1 MSATAETQAVERQP
15 SGIRRGYERLV
26 ATIDAAPIAVRVLAA
41 IGVLA
46 LLVAAAF
53 VVVLLAMSNLRAS
66 TDEQVRVNH
75 VTAAT
80 LRLQGVVDELDQS
93 FQGFVL
99 TQNSRIRESWNRAS
113 KELGP
118 AKASLEKAVAE
129 QPQQVVLGRHVVDL
143 IDQYVTEYGEPLI
156 AIALESPAAARS
168 PAASQEGLTRIGQIR
183 RSLAALLAREDRIA
197 SEHASH
203 ARTRSSQ
210 AVLIGI
216 VALSA
221 SCVVLLIVLGY
232 LIRSVAHPV
241 RDVASGAAQI
251 AAGDFSIRIAPDG
264 PAEIQELTTA
274 FNTMAGSV
282 EAGRRNLERQNEQLR
297 ESERAKSELITIVS
311 HELRNPLASILG
323 YTSLILRRDM
333 SRDAIRRYVEI
344 IHEQGQRLSGL
355 VEGFLSAEEVGG
367 RMELEAEP
375 VDLASMLRREV
386 RLAADGTAD
395 QHKLVVDVP
404 EEGLQVIGDAH
415 RLEQVVVNLIANA
428 VKYSPEGGVVRVTG
442 RQEGDVVR
450 VYVEDQGLGIPTEHQ
465 SRVFSKFFRGEARA
479 SGIPGVG
486 LGLAVSREI
495 VEAHGGRIGFSSVE
509 GQGSTFWFELPS
521 LSEDQAVESHLLWK
535 RRAAAHASARDS

>member
-1 MSATAETQAVERQP
+1 M
-15 SGIRRGYERLV
+15 RRGYERLV
-26 ATIDAAPIAVRVLAA
+26 AAIDAAPIAVRVLAA

-53 VVVLLAMSNLRAS
+53 VVVLLAMSSLRAS
-66 TDEQVRVNH
+66 TDEQVRVNR

-99 TQNSRIRESWNRAS
+99 TRNSRIRESWNRAS
-113 KELGP
+113 RELGP

-129 QPQQVVLGRHVVDL
+129 QPQQVVLGRDVVDL
-143 IDQYVTEYGEPLI
+143 IDSYVTDYGEPLI
-156 AIALESPAAARS
+156 AIALESPTAARS

-183 RSLAALLAREDRIA
+183 RGLASLLAREDRIA
-197 SEHASH
+197 SQHAAQ
-203 ARTRSSQ
+203 ARKRSNQ

-221 SCVVLLIVLGY
+221 SCVVLLLVLGY

-251 AAGDFSIRIAPDG
+251 AAGDFSIRIPPDG

-274 FNTMAGSV
+274 FNSMAGSV

-344 IHEQGQRLSGL
+344 IHEQGQRLVGL

-367 RMELEAEP
+367 RMELESEP

-395 QHKLVVDVP
+395 HKLVVDVP
-404 EEGLQVIGDAH
+404 DEGLEVIGDAH

-442 RQEGDVVR
+442 RREENVIR

-509 GQGSTFWFELPS
+509 SQGSTFWFELPCPPENEAARS
-521 LSEDQAVESHLLWK
+521 GLPSE
-535 RRAAAHASARDS
+535 AAAHASARNS

>member
-1 MSATAETQAVERQP
+1 LSTTAETHASERHP

-26 ATIDAAPIAVRVLAA
+26 AIIDAAPIAVRVLAA

-53 VVVLLAMSNLRAS
+53 VVVLLAMSSLRAS
-66 TDEQVRVNH
+66 TDEQVRVNR

-93 FQGFVL
+93 LQGFVL
-99 TQNSRIRESWNRAS
+99 TRNSRIRESWERAGR
-113 KELGP
+113 ELLP
-118 AKASLEKAVAE
+118 ATATLEKVVAE
-129 QPQQVVLGRHVVDL
+129 QPEHAALGRGIVER
-143 IDQYVTEYGEPLI
+143 INSYVTEYGEPLI
-156 AIALESPAAARS
+156 SIALESPSAARS
-168 PAASQEGLTRIGQIR
+168 PAASSEGLTRIGQIR
-183 RSLAALLAREDRIA
+183 RGLAALLAREDRLA
-197 SEHASH
+197 SEHTSH
-203 ARTRSSQ
+203 ARSRSNQ

-216 VALSA
+216 VALGA
-221 SCVVLLIVLGY
+221 SCVVLLLVLGY

-241 RDVASGAAQI
+241 RDVASGAAKI
-251 AAGDFSIRIAPDG
+251 AAGDFSIRIPPDG

-274 FNTMAGSV
+274 FNSMAGSV

-333 SRDAIRRYVEI
+333 SRDAVRRYVEI
-344 IHEQGQRLSGL
+344 IHDQGQRLVGL

-367 RMELEAEP
+367 RMELESEP

-386 RLAADGTAD
+386 QLAADGTED
-395 QHKLVVDVP
+395 HKLVVDVP
-404 EEGLQVIGDAH
+404 DDGLPVVGDAH
-415 RLEQVVVNLIANA
+415 RLEQVVVNLVANA
-428 VKYSPEGGVVRVTG
+428 VKYSPEGGVVRVSG
-442 RQEGDVVR
+442 RREENVVR

-509 GQGSTFWFELPS
+509 SQGSTFWFELPYP
-521 LSEDQAVESHLLWK
+521 SENW
-535 RRAAAHASARDS
+535 AA

>member
-1 MSATAETQAVERQP
+1 MSATAETRAAERNP
-15 SGIRRGYERLV
+15 SGVRRGYERLV

-53 VVVLLAMSNLRAS
+53 VVVLLAMSSLRAS
-66 TDEQVRVNH
+66 TDEQVRVNR

-99 TQNSRIRESWNRAS
+99 TRNRRIRESWNRAS
-113 KELGP
+113 RELGP

-129 QPQQVVLGRHVVDL
+129 QPGQVVLGRNVVDL
-143 IDQYVTEYGEPLI
+143 IDSYVTDYGEPLI
-156 AIALESPAAARS
+156 AIALESPTAARS

-183 RSLAALLAREDRIA
+183 RNLAALLAREDRIA
-197 SEHASH
+197 SQHAAH
-203 ARTRSSQ
+203 ARKRSNQ

-221 SCVVLLIVLGY
+221 SCVVLLLVLGY

-251 AAGDFSIRIAPDG
+251 AAGDFSIRIPPDG

-274 FNTMAGSV
+274 FNSMAGSV

-333 SRDAIRRYVEI
+333 SRDAVRRYVEI
-344 IHEQGQRLSGL
+344 IHEQGQRLVGL

-367 RMELEAEP
+367 RMELESEP
-375 VDLASMLRREV
+375 VDLASMLKREV
-386 RLAADGTAD
+386 RLAADGTPD
-395 QHKLVVDVP
+395 HKLVVDVP
-404 EEGLQVIGDAH
+404 EDGLEVIGDEH
-415 RLEQVVVNLIANA
+415 RLEQVVVNLVANA
-428 VKYSPEGGVVRVTG
+428 VKYSPEGGTVSVSAAAGNGAVRISVRDTG
-442 RQEGDVVR
+442 P
-450 VYVEDQGLGIPTEHQ
+450 GIPRDQQARIFEKFG
-465 SRVFSKFFRGEARA
+465 RAEVEGGSK
-479 SGIPGVG
+479 PGTG
-486 LGLAVSREI
+486 LGLFIARSIAET
-495 VEAHGGRIGFSSVE
+495 HGGSLEVTSGVE
-509 GQGSTFWFELPS
+509 PGSTFTLTLP
-521 LSEDQAVESHLLWK
+521 V
-535 RRAAAHASARDS
+535 AR

>member
-1 MSATAETQAVERQP
+1 LSATAETRAAERHP

-53 VVVLLAMSNLRAS
+53 VVVLLAMSSLRAS
-66 TDEQVRVNH
+66 TDEQVRVNR

-93 FQGFVL
+93 LQGFVL
-99 TQNSRIRESWNRAS
+99 TQNSRIRESWRRAS
-113 KELGP
+113 RELGP
-118 AKASLEKAVAE
+118 ATASLKKAVSE
-129 QPQQVVLGRHVVDL
+129 QPGQVALGRVVVDH
-143 IDQYVTEYGEPLI
+143 IDSYVNEYGEPLI
-156 AIALESPAAARS
+156 KIALESPSAARS
-168 PAASQEGLTRIGQIR
+168 PVASGEGLTRIGQIR
-183 RSLAALLAREDRIA
+183 RSLASLLASEDRLA
-197 SEHASH
+197 SEHAAH
-203 ARTRSSQ
+203 ARKRSNQ

-221 SCVVLLIVLGY
+221 SCVVLLLVLGY

-251 AAGDFSIRIAPDG
+251 AAGDFSIRIPPDG

-274 FNTMAGSV
+274 FNSMAGSV

-344 IHEQGQRLSGL
+344 IHEQGQRLVGL
-355 VEGFLSAEEVGG
+355 VDGFLSAEEVGG
-367 RMELEAEP
+367 RMELESEP

-386 RLAADGTAD
+386 RLAADGTD
-395 QHKLVVDVP
+395 DHKLVVDVP
-404 EEGLQVIGDAH
+404 EEGLAVIGDAH
-415 RLEQVVVNLIANA
+415 RLEQVVVNLVANA

-442 RQEGDVVR
+442 RREGNFAR

-509 GQGSTFWFELPS
+509 SQDSTFWFELPCP
-521 LSEDQAVESHLLWK
+521 SENQA
-535 RRAAAHASARDS
+535 A

>member
-1 MSATAETQAVERQP
+1 LSTTAETHASERHP

-26 ATIDAAPIAVRVLAA
+26 AIIDAAPIAVRVLAA

-53 VVVLLAMSNLRAS
+53 VVVLLAMSSLRAS
-66 TDEQVRVNH
+66 TDEQVRVNR
-75 VTAAT
+75 VTSAT

-93 FQGFVL
+93 LQGFVL
-99 TQNSRIRESWNRAS
+99 TRNSRIRESWERAGR
-113 KELGP
+113 ELRS
-118 AKASLEKAVAE
+118 ATATLEKVVAE
-129 QPQQVVLGRHVVDL
+129 QPQQAALGRGIVDR
-143 IDQYVTEYGEPLI
+143 IDSYVSEYGEPLI
-156 AIALESPAAARS
+156 SIALESPSAARS
-168 PAASQEGLTRIGQIR
+168 PAASSEGLTRIGQIR
-183 RSLAALLAREDRIA
+183 RSLASLLAREDRIA

-203 ARTRSSQ
+203 ARSRSNQ
-210 AVLIGI
+210 AVLIGV
-216 VALSA
+216 VALGA
-221 SCVVLLIVLGY
+221 SCVVLLLVLGY

-241 RDVASGAAQI
+241 RDVASGAAKI
-251 AAGDFSIRIAPDG
+251 AAGDFSIRIPPDG

-274 FNTMAGSV
+274 FNSMAGSV

-344 IHEQGQRLSGL
+344 IHDQGQRLVGL

-367 RMELEAEP
+367 RMELESEP

-386 RLAADGTAD
+386 QLAADADGTAD
-395 QHKLVVDVP
+395 HKLVVDVP
-404 EEGLQVIGDAH
+404 DDGLPVIGDEH
-415 RLEQVVVNLIANA
+415 RLEQVVVNLVANA
-428 VKYSPEGGVVRVTG
+428 VKYSPEGGVVRVSG
-442 RQEGDVVR
+442 RREGNVVR

-509 GQGSTFWFELPS
+509 SQGSTFWFELPCR
-521 LSEDQAVESHLLWK
+521 SENQA
-535 RRAAAHASARDS
+535 A